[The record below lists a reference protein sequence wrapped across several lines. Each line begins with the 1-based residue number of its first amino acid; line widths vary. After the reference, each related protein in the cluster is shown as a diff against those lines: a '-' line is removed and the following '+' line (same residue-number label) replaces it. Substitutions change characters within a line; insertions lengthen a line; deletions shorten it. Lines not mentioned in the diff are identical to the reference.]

1 MTKEKIHQLLATQRF
16 SDQTIAPLE
25 QYLKQQVDTS
35 SVDSEALLALLK
47 LYALY
52 PGKSNNVHTATIL
65 AKLLTTLPS
74 TDFQTALCLIP
85 LRIQQDALIA
95 PLVEMGDSLE
105 SCHFSAFWERR
116 PAATVCD
123 KVPSFDDAIRKHILS
138 VVSRT
143 STGMSAEVLSL
154 YLGVSEAGL
163 QSIVAASFP
172 QASTTSISFPQSAID
187 HGNHH
192 VPTTSHLSQEQM
204 QWMLRGVVSS
214 SV

>member
-85 LRIQQDALIA
+85 LRI
-95 PLVEMGDSLE
+95 V
-105 SCHFSAFWERR
+105 R
-116 PAATVCD
+116 
-123 KVPSFDDAIRKHILS
+123 
-138 VVSRT
+138 
-143 STGMSAEVLSL
+143 
-154 YLGVSEAGL
+154 
-163 QSIVAASFP
+163 
-172 QASTTSISFPQSAID
+172 
-187 HGNHH
+187 
-192 VPTTSHLSQEQM
+192 LSQTPHLTAGANIFYVCLPTIFSNK
-204 QWMLRGVVSS
+204 ML
-214 SV
+214 